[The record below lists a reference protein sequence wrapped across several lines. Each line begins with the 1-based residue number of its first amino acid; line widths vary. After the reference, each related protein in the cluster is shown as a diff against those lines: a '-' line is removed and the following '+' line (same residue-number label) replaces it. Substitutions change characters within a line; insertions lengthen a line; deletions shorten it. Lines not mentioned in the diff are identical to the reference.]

1 MIRDYNWS
9 RGGHY
14 DAARSFPG
22 TYFGTSGFR
31 ANVIAGPGYHIH
43 DGTTPLT
50 KEALLADPMAREGTW
65 DFPPIDLLDTLGM
78 HACVMEINY
87 SGPYGSASGTQR
99 VQRNGSW
106 HLTNGEASPPPTDED
121 LKRCSYWKPGSSRLD
136 DDPLHRFIYPG
147 YFLDMNNRN
156 QASDIP
162 RLGGADIPY
171 GFMGSF
177 SVRNISGESVRGDDI
192 EIETG
197 IPIGGESEEN
207 YVMKLATYYN
217 DGPQESASANIQID
231 TQALYFPVH
240 QVWLLPVTASG
251 SSQESEGNIILIDPF
266 LYEAVASRSPEDA
279 EILAELL
286 EEEYEKFYTEN
297 RSSYHRARPFGPAA
311 YSSAPVPPSLDQP
324 YLDVTYD
331 TDFVSASFRDPEL
344 SEVFLPFEL
353 AAS

>member
-87 SGPYGSASGTQR
+87 SGPYGSASGSQK
-99 VQRNGSW
+99 VQRNGTW
-106 HLTNGEASPPPTDED
+106 RITNGEADEEPTDET
-121 LKRCSYWKPGSSRLD
+121 LNACRYWAPGSSFGD
-136 DDPLHRFIYPG
+136 DSLHQFIYPG
-147 YFLDMNNRN
+147 YFLDMNHPPQTPDLPQR
-156 QASDIP
+156 
-162 RLGGADIPY
+162 GGASIPY
-171 GFMGSF
+171 GFLGSF
-177 SVRNISGESVRGDDI
+177 GVRNISGDSVRGDDI

-217 DGPQESASANIQID
+217 DGPQESATAGIAITRS
-231 TQALYFPVH
+231 ALYFPVH

-251 SSQESEGNIILIDPF
+251 SSQESEGIIILIDPF
-266 LYEAVASRSPEDA
+266 LYEAVASSSPEDA

-286 EEEYEKFYTEN
+286 EEEYEKFYAEN
-297 RSSYHRARPFGPAA
+297 TSFYHYARPFGPAA